1 MEMSQARKYY
11 KKKKRHNRLHQVFKS
26 IILLVIALLIIGGGT
41 LAYLFFKV
49 ENVTAGAQQELERG
63 ERSEIRET
71 AVNPSKDNISIL
83 FLGLDDRDGSLK
95 GRTDAILL
103 ATFNKEAGS
112 VKLLSIPRDSRVEIV
127 GRDRLDKIN
136 HAHAF
141 GGLDMTVATVENLLD
156 IPIDYFVKLNFDSF
170 IEIIESLGGVEVEV
184 PFTFT
189 EMDIDDRHDAI
200 TINEGMQILNGQE
213 ALAYARM
220 RHKDPRGDIGRGE
233 RQQQILAAII
243 KKSAS
248 FSTITKFDEILESV
262 KRNLATNL
270 SFGNILSLHSYRSG
284 LNNIETINFEGGN
297 AMIDGVY
304 YYELE
309 AESVKQVSST
319 LREHLEVN

>member
-1 MEMSQARKYY
+1 MKMSQTRSVYKN
-11 KKKKRHNRLHQVFKS
+11 KKKHNRLYQFFKS

-49 ENVTAGAQQELERG
+49 DDVTAGAQQDLERG
-63 ERSEIRET
+63 DRSEIRET
-71 AVNPSKDNISIL
+71 AVTPSKDNISIL

-95 GRTDAILL
+95 GRTDAIIL

-127 GRDRLDKIN
+127 GRDSQDKIN

-141 GGLDMTVATVENLLD
+141 GGLDMTIATVENLLD
-156 IPIDYFVKLNFDSF
+156 IPVDYFVKLNFDSF
-170 IEIIESLGGVEVEV
+170 VEIIESLGGVEVEV

-189 EMDIDDRHDAI
+189 EMDNDDRLDAI
-200 TINEGMQILNGQE
+200 TINEGTQLLNGEE

-262 KRNLATNL
+262 EKNLATNL

-284 LNNIETINFEGGN
+284 FSNIETVNIEGGN
-297 AMIDGVY
+297 ATIDGVY

-309 AESVKQVSST
+309 PDSVKQVSSV
-319 LREHLEVN
+319 LSEHLEIE